1 LLISFA
7 FLSGIFVVSAVG
19 ADRARVERAISELT
33 VALDSSGTIA
43 SEAQL
48 RRTVEMRLARLRVS
62 EATLTAADG
71 RVVFSF
77 DGGRDGGAT
86 KEDLFRPTVVDDWLL
101 PHASRH
107 LTGGP
112 YAGGKLT
119 VTPEPME
126 SATLLF
132 ALSIGLISSV
142 AGGFTV
148 LQIWRG
154 RHASGADTPDL
165 QPTNHERDYP
175 TASLETGKIDLA
187 VMHLLQS
194 ASDLPTRER
203 PATAAKREI
212 VLRRARAVAEE
223 VAQLKALA

>member
-1 LLISFA
+1 MITSTHSHSDPQGHRAALDSYRPFPQGQTKRNERRWTVIAVLLISFA

-112 YAGGKLT
+112 YAGG
-119 VTPEPME
+119 
-126 SATLLF
+126 S
-132 ALSIGLISSV
+132 
-142 AGGFTV
+142 
-148 LQIWRG
+148 
-154 RHASGADTPDL
+154 
-165 QPTNHERDYP
+165 
-175 TASLETGKIDLA
+175 
-187 VMHLLQS
+187 
-194 ASDLPTRER
+194 
-203 PATAAKREI
+203 
-212 VLRRARAVAEE
+212 
-223 VAQLKALA
+223 